1 MSSKN
6 STKLIIDYVTVL
18 VILLLHFVI
27 KKIPPHERKFS
38 ITEESISHPYLGIE
52 QISESLLIAII
63 SLIPIV
69 VGIVFITLYK
79 GNSNEYHQFILALAT
94 SIGLTID
101 IVGFIKLLFGR
112 FRPDF
117 LSRCNIDYNKVNDII
132 ASTYTVGGVPIG
144 ENRLFDISICKNTD
158 LEVLDEGRRS
168 FPSGHASS
176 TFSSFIILT
185 LFMIG
190 KLRIF
195 NRRSCIWRLLVS
207 SLPLFGAI
215 YIVSTRYQDNLHH
228 WSDLLAGAIIGTIV
242 GSIVYHFFYP
252 PVTSENSN
260 IAYKYN
266 YDELNVNDDEV
277 PISSTN
283 ITINASDGNFN
294 KLVY

>member
-117 LSRCNIDYNKVNDII
+117 LSRCKIDYNKVNDII
-132 ASTYTVGGVPIG
+132 SSTYTVGGIPIG
-144 ENRLFDISICKNTD
+144 ENRLFDISICTNTD
-158 LEVLDEGRRS
+158 TEVLDEGRRS

-176 TFSSFIILT
+176 TFSSFVILT
-185 LFMIG
+185 LFMVG

-195 NRRSCIWRLLVS
+195 NRRTCIWRLLVS

-215 YIVSTRYQDNLHH
+215 FIVSTRYQDNLHH
-228 WSDLLAGAIIGTIV
+228 WSDLLAGAIIGTII

-252 PVTSENSN
+252 PVTSEYSN
-260 IAYKYN
+260 IAYKYK
-266 YDELNVNDDEV
+266 YDELNINNDDEV
-277 PISSTN
+277 PISSNN
-283 ITINASDGNFN
+283 ITINTSDGNFN
-294 KLVY
+294 KLV